1 MRSNEELIKL
11 IEELKKENAV
21 LREEKETLNEEKE
34 KLEVKK
40 EKLEVE
46 KERLE
51 KQKSQLE
58 DKNTKLEDKNT
69 KLEDKNAELEDKNTE
84 LEDKNLK
91 LEEHN
96 SKLEEHNSK
105 LEEHNSKLEE
115 HNSKLE
121 KKNLK
126 LEKENTKLEKKVA
139 KLEVKIY
146 EINKKLN
153 EAQLINFVQAEKE
166 KIARIKPFLSKGE
179 KLNDIVINE
188 PEEIIKEEKKE
199 RKTNKGKKYKKKP
212 FDYEKYVT
220 ETKIIEPGE
229 KICETCGATL
239 VEATSK
245 IRYVVEVIPSKIKVT
260 KIIKKS
266 YKCPKCNKENNKIY
280 YPLSNEVFGGI
291 LTPSLATYILYHK
304 YELGIPFE
312 HLAKHI
318 SKSIGFEISKQNLA
332 NYTAKACEQISKVY
346 EKMRDDL
353 LHNNSKVIH
362 SDETTLVVSKKK
374 ESDKSRKKSYVYVY
388 TSSYYDKNQIRIYDF
403 HESRSIDK
411 TTTWLKEYKGYIISD
426 NFEGY
431 NKLKKENP
439 NIKLQKCWAH
449 VRRRYAD
456 IIKNIP
462 EAKRKDSLAFQILKE
477 ISKLFELEKKY
488 RKDKLAPYE
497 IALRR
502 QKDMPEIKNKIFQLV
517 FNANPHSQSALYQ
530 AIEYTKNCWNDLFTF
545 FNDGHIEMTNNT
557 AERAVKPFVIQRKV
571 FQTSG
576 SYAGASITSKL
587 FSIIQTALINNI
599 NVEKYLNYIFENINK
614 EPIENLLPYSTNIQ
628 SKLK

>member
-1 MRSNEELIKL
+1 MKSSEELIKI
-11 IEELKKENAV
+11 IEELKKENAA
-21 LREEKETLNEEKE
+21 
-34 KLEVKK
+34 LEN
-40 EKLEVE
+40 
-46 KERLE
+46 
-51 KQKSQLE
+51 QKS
-58 DKNTKLEDKNT
+58 
-69 KLEDKNAELEDKNTE
+69 ELEDKNSE
-84 LEDKNLK
+84 LEDKNSKLEEHNSNLKKTNSKLEEHNSNLEKINSKLGEHNSDLEKTNLK

-96 SKLEEHNSK
+96 SDLEKTN
-105 LEEHNSKLEE
+105 L
-115 HNSKLE
+115 KLE
-121 KKNLK
+121 KQNTKLEKQNTK

-220 ETKIIEPGE
+220 ETKIIEPNE
-229 KICETCGATL
+229 KICQTCGTTL
-239 VEATSK
+239 VEATTK
-245 IRYVVEVIPSKIKVT
+245 IRYVVEVIPSKIKVI

-266 YKCPKCNKENNKIY
+266 YKCPNCNKENNKIY

-332 NYTAKACEQISKVY
+332 NYTAKACEQISNVY
-346 EKMRDDL
+346 DKMKDDL

-411 TTTWLKEYKGYIISD
+411 TTTWLKDYEGYIISD

-488 RKDKLAPYE
+488 RKDKLTPYE

-502 QKDMPEIKNKIFQLV
+502 QNDMPEIKNKIFQLV
-517 FNANPHSQSALYQ
+517 SNANPHSQSALYQ

-614 EPIENLLPYSTNIQ
+614 EPIENLLPYSTNIK
-628 SKLK
+628 SKLKY